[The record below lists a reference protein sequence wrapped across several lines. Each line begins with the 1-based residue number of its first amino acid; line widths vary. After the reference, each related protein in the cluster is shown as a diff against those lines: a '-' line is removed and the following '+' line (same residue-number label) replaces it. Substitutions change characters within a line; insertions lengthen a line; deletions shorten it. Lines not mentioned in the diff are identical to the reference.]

1 MKLKMLG
8 LAAAGLLAAGAAAAD
23 SRLDAALDRG
33 KLLCSGHNGSFL
45 GFAEVDDKG
54 NWKGMDI
61 DLCKGLAASL
71 FGKSEGNLEIV
82 PISWA

>member
-33 KLLCSGHNGSFL
+33 
-45 GFAEVDDKG
+45 
-54 NWKGMDI
+54 
-61 DLCKGLAASL
+61 
-71 FGKSEGNLEIV
+71 
-82 PISWA
+82 